1 MNSTVEATTTSN
13 TSAIPNTSKSVAAKQ
28 YLIDVRSPQEFASG
42 HIPGSLNV
50 PLQTIFAVA
59 NSDIQPQ
66 DSLIVYCASGMR
78 ASQAVQIL
86 ESMGYRNIV
95 NAGTLSAASDYISQ

>member
-1 MNSTVEATTTSN
+1 MNSTVQTNTTLNDN
-13 TSAIPNTSKSVAAKQ
+13 TTGGTESSAAKQ

-42 HIPGSLNV
+42 HIEGSLNV
-50 PLQTIFAVA
+50 PLQMIFAVA

-66 DSLIVYCASGMR
+66 DNLVVYCASGMR
-78 ASQAVQIL
+78 ASQAVQVL

-95 NAGTLSAASDYISQ
+95 NAGTVSAASDYISR

>member
-1 MNSTVEATTTSN
+1 MNSTFQTNTTSN
-13 TSAIPNTSKSVAAKQ
+13 NSTAGGSESSAAKH

-42 HIPGSLNV
+42 HIPGSMNV
-50 PLQTIFAVA
+50 PLQTIFAIA
-59 NSDIQPQ
+59 NSDIQPK

-78 ASQAVQIL
+78 ASQAVQVL

-95 NAGTLSAASDYISQ
+95 NAGTVSAASDLISR

>member
-1 MNSTVEATTTSN
+1 MTSTVQTSTTSHHS
-13 TSAIPNTSKSVAAKQ
+13 TADCSESSAAKQ

-50 PLQTIFAVA
+50 PLQSIFAVA
-59 NSDIQPQ
+59 NSDIQPK

-78 ASQAVQIL
+78 ASQAVQVL

-95 NAGTLSAASDYISQ
+95 NVGTVSAASDYISR